1 MVDRAAQDERR
12 VAYWDDESHHPDHR
26 DIFIVS
32 GEGCWIT
39 DKSGRRLLDAA
50 SGHSCVNLG
59 YANEELIEVAA
70 QSYRRLAYCSP
81 EHRCQSVAALSA
93 RLSDR
98 LGGDYRLR
106 YATTGGG
113 ANELAIEIA
122 RRHWLHVGRAQ
133 EEKHHRSGSELSRVN
148 RHGELRKRPQHSA
161 VASHGPQP
169 GISTCGRCARSNP
182 REIARLSLPSS
193 GL

>member
-1 MVDRAAQDERR
+1 MVDHVAQDERR
-12 VAYWDDESHHPDHR
+12 VAYWDDESHHPDHQ
-26 DIFIVS
+26 DFFIVS

-122 RRHWLHVGRAQ
+122 RRHWLHVGDPGRETSSLWIAVITGQPARRASQ
-133 EEKHHRSGSELSRVN
+133 AAPVFCSRLTRTATRNFDMWSV
-148 RHGELRKRPQHSA
+148 RAIQ
-161 VASHGPQP
+161 
-169 GISTCGRCARSNP
+169 STGD
-182 REIARLSLPSS
+182 RET
-193 GL
+193 